1 MILGLVQVSNFRN
14 LDNLTLKPN
23 PCLNI
28 VVGANGSGKSSILE
42 AIHYL
47 GFSRSFRTSKHKNVI
62 QHGKEQFTVYG
73 KLQLD
78 AVERRLGII
87 RTRDDEC
94 VVSIDGLRSKS
105 TADLVSQLP
114 VQIFTPQSSELIF
127 GAPNLRRKF
136 SDWLLFHVE
145 PEINQVFA
153 NFRRCSQ
160 QVNALYKKSFNTLI
174 NFNDSEIAYWTSQLC
189 MFGEHI
195 NDKRE
200 KLINSELQELI
211 LFNLS
216 AFLPEFSFEISY
228 YRGWERDLSLHD
240 SLVKNVARDVKNG
253 YVGYGPHKADIR
265 IKVFGLPVEEVLSRG
280 QLRMLV
286 AALQIAQAEYLKK
299 KLDKTVVFLL
309 DDIGAELDVSKQ
321 ALFIDK
327 LLATES
333 QLFVSAISAIQLSFL
348 DGYKNKKVFHV
359 EHGQVIEEI

>member
-14 LDNLTLKPN
+14 LDNLTLKPS
-23 PCLNI
+23 PSLNI
-28 VVGANGSGKSSILE
+28 IVGANGSGKSSILE

-62 QHGKEQFTVYG
+62 QHGKEEFTVHG
-73 KLQLD
+73 KLQIGAL
-78 AVERRLGII
+78 ERRLGLV

-94 VVSIDGLRSKS
+94 LVSIDGLKSKS

-114 VQIFTPQSSELIF
+114 VQIFTPQSSELIV

-160 QVNALYKKSFNTLI
+160 QVNAIYKKSFSSGI
-174 NFNDSEIAYWTSQLC
+174 NFNEREIDYWLLQFC
-189 MFGEHI
+189 EFGQYISH
-195 NDKRE
+195 KRE
-200 KLINSELQELI
+200 TLLNSELQELI

-228 YRGWERDLSLHD
+228 YRGWEKDLSLYE
-240 SLVKNVARDVKNG
+240 SLVKNVTRDLKNG
-253 YVGYGPHKADIR
+253 YLGNGPQKADIR
-265 IKVFGLPVEEVLSRG
+265 IKVRGLPVEEVLSRG

-321 ALFIDK
+321 VLFIDK
-327 LLATES
+327 LLATGS
-333 QLFVSAISAIQLSFL
+333 QLFVTAISAIQLSYL